1 MKSGEWLLRTDPRSA
16 GKALRE
22 ENIVMCVECAA
33 VRRTSRTDHC
43 QSLFRSAVWTVL
55 RMRFGAFCLILGWW
69 LLSPALADEAALLRL
84 IPESA
89 NAVSIVR
96 VGRIMQSERARKE
109 RWTEDRDAFLAG
121 AADVPAWVDT
131 IVLGSLVHPSVPE
144 EVWTVVA
151 TDLPSGAGLLELA
164 DASDH
169 VVERFSGL
177 PAVHTRRGNLAIEF
191 PGRSVAALL
200 PSHRQDVSRWVRA
213 ALERKSAVLTPCL
226 QAAAQTEGH
235 IVLAL
240 DVEDMLDTRRAEE
253 RLSAHPD
260 LRDQAQGLP
269 AMIQALRTLRC
280 VRLNATVT
288 TVTQARVTLEFTQP
302 VAIAAPLVRSMLTA
316 ALNDAGIGLEAFDN
330 AEAVASGSSVVLSTE
345 LPDDQL
351 RMLLSLVLAPRTI
364 PERPLVQSRETE
376 KKPPVPAPTD
386 VKPRVSAPD
395 ATSSLRYFNVVSRAI
410 DDLHRSSSRGTN
422 PTRTATWHDNF
433 ATKIEELST
442 DGVDP
447 ELVAFGRTVVARFR
461 ALAASLRGTAI
472 EVDTQQR
479 SVTYD
484 VHYDPGWASVGFWG
498 QMGYQAPSVNV
509 SSNLAEVRQRQAEA
523 VSRWGHQREQVW
535 SLILSD
541 RSRIRQQMS
550 DRYGK
555 KF

>member
-1 MKSGEWLLRTDPRSA
+1 LWLLNP
-16 GKALRE
+16 
-22 ENIVMCVECAA
+22 V
-33 VRRTSRTDHC
+33 
-43 QSLFRSAVWTVL
+43 
-55 RMRFGAFCLILGWW
+55 
-69 LLSPALADEAALLRL
+69 LADEAALLQL

-89 NAVSIVR
+89 NSVSIVR
-96 VGRIMQSERARKE
+96 VGRILQSERARTE

-121 AADVPAWVDT
+121 AASVPAWADT

-151 TDLPSGAGLLELA
+151 TELPPGAGLLDLS
-164 DASDH
+164 DASDQ

-177 PAVHTRRGNLAIEF
+177 PAVHTRRGNIAVEF
-191 PGRSVAALL
+191 SGRRVAALL
-200 PSHRQDVSRWVRA
+200 PSHRQDVSRWVRSA
-213 ALERKSAVLTPCL
+213 QDRKSAGLSSCL
-226 QAAAQTEGH
+226 QAAARTEGH

-253 RLSAHPD
+253 RLSAHPE
-260 LRDQAQGLP
+260 LRDQAQGVPSL
-269 AMIQALRTLRC
+269 IQALRSLRC
-280 VRLNATVT
+280 VRLNVTVT

-302 VAIAAPLVRSMLTA
+302 VTIAAPLVRAMLTA
-316 ALNDAGIGLEAFDN
+316 ALNDAGIGLDAFDA
-330 AEAVASGSSVVLSTE
+330 AEATSSGSSIVLSTE

-351 RMLLSLVLAPRTI
+351 RMLLSLVLAPRAI
-364 PERPLVQSRETE
+364 PERPLVQSAETE
-376 KKPPVPAPTD
+376 QKPPAPAPGN
-386 VKPRVSAPD
+386 VQSRVAGPD
-395 ATSSLRYFNVVSRAI
+395 AASSLRYFNVVSRSI
-410 DDLHRSSSRGTN
+410 DDLHRSSSKGTN

-535 SLILSD
+535 SMILSD
-541 RSRIRQQMS
+541 RSQIRQQMS
-550 DRYGK
+550 ARHGR